1 MIIMMY
7 VIFAA
12 FILFIAFIGMLV
24 IEVRRGRRFFEVYRL
39 RLDRFVGQGMLLVEH
54 VDLAGFIR
62 EESIR
67 LLRRATHDMARFGL
81 TSIRAIE
88 RLLIRLVQRLR
99 AAESQ
104 LTRPTQESTRSFVRT
119 MAEFKGQLEA
129 TRPVRE
135 RASRV
140 L

>member
-1 MIIMMY
+1 M
-7 VIFAA
+7 
-12 FILFIAFIGMLV
+12 
-24 IEVRRGRRFFEVYRL
+24 YRL
-39 RLDRFVGQGMLLVEH
+39 RLDRFVGQGMLIVEH